1 MHKTGLESKLV
12 AEYKQQQEQMYDKQK
27 QHYQAEYA
35 NLCRRTKS
43 VSDAGSRL
51 YSRSMKTLEAK
62 KLTVEAIKR
71 EREEAERRNYTFK
84 PQFYTQ
90 S

>member
-1 MHKTGLESKLV
+1 MFERLHKHDLESRLI
-12 AEYKQQQEQMYDKQK
+12 AEYKQKQEQMYDKQK
-27 QHYQAEYA
+27 QLYLAEYA
-35 NLCRRTKS
+35 SLCRRTKS

-71 EREEAERRNYTFK
+71 EREEVERRNYTFQ
-84 PQFYTQ
+84 P
-90 S
+90 